1 MVVNFCGQCR
11 QALCRQ
17 SLTGNQTPVEIMI
30 DPDSGKP
37 DDKMIIGDGA
47 MRVLM
52 SHSGDGRIAMFYTS
66 GEGGWFDANE
76 VAAVLGDFISRN
88 L

>member
-1 MVVNFCGQCR
+1 
-11 QALCRQ
+11 
-17 SLTGNQTPVEIMI
+17 MI

-37 DDKMIIGDGA
+37 DDKMIIGYGPC
-47 MRVLM
+47 RVLM
-52 SHSGDGRIAMFYTS
+52 SHSGDGRIALFYTS

-76 VAAVLGDFISRN
+76 IAVALGEFISRH